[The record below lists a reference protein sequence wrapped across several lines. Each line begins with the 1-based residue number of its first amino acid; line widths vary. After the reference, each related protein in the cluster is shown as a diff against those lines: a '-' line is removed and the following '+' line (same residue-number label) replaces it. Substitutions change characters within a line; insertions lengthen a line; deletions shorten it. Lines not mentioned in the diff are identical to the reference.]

1 MRGEEKNASHAWPRL
16 ILFLLISFA
25 LAACGSSPKRASESA
40 AGKTGKGYYLDDG
53 PGDNPPPNLDLLP
66 DAKPRAEPLNKYA
79 NRPYTVLGKTFVP
92 ETRLVPYKA
101 RGIASWY
108 GRKFHG
114 QKTSSGEPY
123 DMYAMTAAHPT
134 LPIPSYAR
142 VTSLRNSKS
151 VIVRIN
157 DRGPFYA
164 GRVIDLSYAAAYKL
178 GITALGSSW
187 VEVESVMPGMETLVA
202 QAPKPVEPAA
212 PPPAPAQVLP
222 AAADSSGIYLQLG
235 AFSSQGNAEQFLA
248 RLRSQLAGL
257 SETLSIFTRD
267 GLFRVH
273 AGPYAN
279 RNDAQQAAE
288 KIGEALGFKPLL
300 LVR

>member
-1 MRGEEKNASHAWPRL
+1 MGGEEKNASHVWPRL
-16 ILFLLISFA
+16 IFLLLISFA
-25 LAACGSSPKRASESA
+25 LAACGSSPKRGSEP
-40 AGKTGKGYYLDDG
+40 AGKTGKGYFLDDG
-53 PGDNPPPNLDLLP
+53 PGDNPPPNLDSLP
-66 DAKPRAEPLNKYA
+66 DAEPRAEPLNKYA

-92 ETRLVPYKA
+92 ETRLVPYQA

-178 GITALGSSW
+178 GIAALGSGW

-202 QAPKPVEPAA
+202 QAPKPVEPAM

-235 AFSSQGNAEQFLA
+235 AFSSRGNAEQFLA

-288 KIGEALGFKPLL
+288 KIGAALGFKPLMMM
-300 LVR
+300 R